1 MTNQMP
7 SEGGSYI
14 RQRDGS
20 LTRATDRPVPTASA
34 PDTSSEPSAGDIP
47 RSKKKDA

>member
-1 MTNQMP
+1 MTRKPETRP

-20 LTRATDRPVPTASA
+20 LRRADDLATPDPA
-34 PDTSSEPSAGDIP
+34 PEKPAGKPAAKPAVKED
-47 RSKKKDA
+47 